1 MSLTSGYEE
10 RRARVELIPLID
22 VVFLLLVFFIY
33 AMLSMT
39 VNKGID
45 VELPDAGTSILKK
58 GEYVSISITGRGEIF
73 LDGVRT
79 MAGEL
84 PGKVKEKVMGKKT
97 KPVFINGDRGT
108 DLGTIVNVLDGLNSV
123 GIREVTIKTKEPGR

>member
-1 MSLTSGYEE
+1 MGLTSGYED

-39 VNKGID
+39 VHKGLD
-45 VELPDAGTSILKK
+45 VDLPRAGTSVLKK
-58 GEYVSISITGRGEIF
+58 GEYVSISLTGKGEIF

-79 MAGEL
+79 NMGEL
-84 PGKVKEKVMGKKT
+84 PGKVKEKVMEKRK
-97 KPVFINGDRGT
+97 KPVFINGDKGV
-108 DLGTIVNVLDGLNSV
+108 DLGTVVTVLNGLRTV
-123 GIREVTIKTKEPGR
+123 GIREVTIATKERKQ